1 MIRKFENI
9 TIKKFEEF
17 INEDYD
23 GRILY
28 GVEMFEYL
36 ENLGIDDK
44 DLREIYKKSQKS
56 GYYMAEEIDNILKR
70 LPGCDTIEG
79 ITDALKTIF
88 YGTDEDFKK
97 WVGNI
102 KCPVVRGVEGLL
114 LSGDVYYFDKYD
126 VYSGDAE
133 DFFEYVYQYV
143 EESDEYDNSIL
154 EEMDDADF
162 IDFIEK
168 LVDDDVITMINL
180 DEKFGWED
188 DGSWE
193 EKWKTS
199 EFLHKRR
206 Y

>member
-1 MIRKFENI
+1 MIKKFENVI
-9 TIKKFEEF
+9 IKKFEEF
-17 INEDYD
+17 VNEDYD
-23 GRILY
+23 ARIFNAR
-28 GVEMFEYL
+28 GMFDYL
-36 ENLGIDDK
+36 ENLGVNDD
-44 DLREIYKKSQKS
+44 DLWVIHDMAKKNGFYS
-56 GYYMAEEIDNILKR
+56 AEEIDNILKR

-88 YGTDEDFKK
+88 YGTDDDLKK
-97 WVGNI
+97 WVGNV

-114 LSGDVYYFDKYD
+114 LSGDVYYFNKYD
-126 VYSGDAE
+126 VYSDDAE
-133 DFFEYVYQYV
+133 EFFEYVYQYV

-180 DEKFGWED
+180 DEKFGWKD

-199 EFLHKRR
+199 EFLPKRR